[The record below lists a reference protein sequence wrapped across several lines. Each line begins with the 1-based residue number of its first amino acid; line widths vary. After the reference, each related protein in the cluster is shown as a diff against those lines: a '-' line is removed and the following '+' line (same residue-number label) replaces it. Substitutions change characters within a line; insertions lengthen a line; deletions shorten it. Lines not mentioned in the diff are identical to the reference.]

1 MNMSVSEDITY
12 ALCLSILKLL
22 FSIQSSADHFKLV
35 QILFVVQLFCLGTT
49 YAHWFNAFLGRQLA
63 HLLPRQSLCRA
74 SSPSAA
80 SDGLGIDL
88 NCFLRWQ
95 CRFCLVVPDRRAAMP
110 SHFPDILA
118 SQGLFSLCATS
129 AWSLQLKC
137 SFAVRPLRGIG
148 PPLRP
153 LQCI

>member
-1 MNMSVSEDITY
+1 MNLSVSEDITY

-35 QILFVVQLFCLGTT
+35 QMLFVVQLFCLGTT
-49 YAHWFNAFLGRQLA
+49 YAHWFNAALGRQLA
-63 HLLPRQSLCRA
+63 HLLPRQSLCRM
-74 SSPSAA
+74 SSPSA
-80 SDGLGIDL
+80 SGGLGIDP
-88 NCFLRWQ
+88 NCFWGDSVG
-95 CRFCLVVPDRRAAMP
+95 FCLVVPDRRAAMP

-137 SFAVRPLRGIG
+137 NFAVRPLRGIG